1 MSDTFSAHDLRD
13 FLAFLDGKPAS
24 QFQRIEKPISPEWM
38 TTAVVTGLAK
48 KLRSPVIRFDQIHG
62 CPYPMVTNVCAS
74 LDRVAKS
81 VGLTADTL
89 NQRFANAKQAQI
101 KPIVVKQEAA
111 PVAANQRHTGA
122 FSLSELPQLK
132 YSDTQSAPYI
142 TSAIVVGRDPDSG
155 AHNLS
160 FHRLMMMDDNKAAIY
175 MTPNGHLDQIWKK
188 YSDQGQ
194 RTPLAAVIGTH
205 PLWCYAALI
214 AGALE
219 DEDYDMVSGV
229 LDAPLALTPTTVDSE
244 LMVPALAEMVLEGF
258 IEPAQTASEGPF
270 GEFLGYVADVADRP
284 VVSFETLRHR
294 DQPIY
299 QDIVAGQIEHL
310 TMSSISLRARLDR
323 DYFCENPAIVEFFL
337 PAPMTIFLKVDQTLQ
352 PDFDAAA
359 MMDTLLCNESYLK
372 QAYCFDADIDLR
384 KQASVQTAIACFA
397 QPINDVRLY
406 RDKDGN
412 GVDPSEINGR
422 TSKIAVDARS
432 KVAATRSEL
441 PDSVVERFD
450 LNDWIR

>member
-1 MSDTFSAHDLRD
+1 MTDAYSTHDLRS
-13 FLAFLDGKPAS
+13 FLEYLDGKPAS
-24 QFQRIEKPISPEWM
+24 QFQRIEKSISPEWV

-48 KLRSPVIRFDQIHG
+48 KLRSPVIRFDHVEG
-62 CPYPMVTNVCAS
+62 SDYPMVTNVCAS

-81 VGLTADTL
+81 VGLTSDAL
-89 NQRFANAKQAQI
+89 NQRFVDAKTANI
-101 KPIVVKQEAA
+101 PPITLSNSDA
-111 PVAANQRHTGA
+111 PVSAHTRNAGE
-122 FSLSELPQLK
+122 FSLQELPQLK
-132 YSDTQSAPYI
+132 YSDTQSTPYI

-160 FHRLMMMDDNKAAIY
+160 FHRLMMIDDTSAAIY

-188 YSDQGQ
+188 HSAKGQ
-194 RTPLAAVIGTH
+194 LTPLAAVIGTH

-229 LDAPLALTPTTVDSE
+229 LDAPLALTPTTVDAN
-244 LMVPALAEMVLEGF
+244 LLVPALAEMVLEGF
-258 IEPAQTASEGPF
+258 IEPAKTASEGPF

-284 VVSFETLRHR
+284 VVRFETLRHR
-294 DQPIY
+294 DQPVY

-310 TMSSISLRARLDR
+310 TMSSISLRARLHR
-323 DYFCENPAIVEFFL
+323 DYFRDNPAVIEFFL
-337 PAPMTIFLKVDQTLQ
+337 PAPMTIFLKIDQSQQ
-352 PDFDAAA
+352 PDFDAVG

-372 QAYCFDADIDLR
+372 QAYCFDPDIDLR

-397 QPINDVRLY
+397 QPIVDVTLY

-412 GVDPSEINGR
+412 GVDPSETNGR

-432 KVAATRSEL
+432 KVAAVRSEL
-441 PDSVVERFD
+441 PGSVTDDFD